1 MLPLENLL
9 CDRAASYCQR
19 LGFGAGPQMRQPREG
34 LSLAR
39 NREPHGRGSQVGA
52 SPVDPVPQQR
62 CPKVG
67 RLGTNQAPGPSAGLP
82 HGQAASSAG
91 ERVFRTADP
100 LIRNAYS
107 PPAPLRMRWSIR
119 ASSGSSGARDGRG
132 RCTCRLRV
140 AVQSSHA
147 RRNGSDSIGGGG
159 FQSPSSL
166 RPGDTPTP
174 TSESDNCPRRWSKG
188 VPEDSHRHPGTCSRR
203 LAGGHRAADRGPLP
217 SRRNPVGRHGGTPG
231 ISSSRACP

>member
-1 MLPLENLL
+1 LRWSRRAAWPRTAGRLSDGRMRGRFILKVGRGVVMLPLENLL

-147 RRNGSDSIGGGG
+147 RRNG
-159 FQSPSSL
+159 Q
-166 RPGDTPTP
+166 
-174 TSESDNCPRRWSKG
+174 
-188 VPEDSHRHPGTCSRR
+188 
-203 LAGGHRAADRGPLP
+203 
-217 SRRNPVGRHGGTPG
+217 
-231 ISSSRACP
+231 